1 VEFLNIM
8 ENDKPTLEQINP
20 FVEAS
25 IYIRAFEHPSQNQYK
40 FWHYHRET
48 EILYVNKGSGKR
60 YAGSHFSYFNSGQLI
75 MVGPFLPH
83 YTFIDPQVS
92 GQVKYSIQ
100 MREGFPGVSMLM
112 LPEMQPVKK
121 LLERAV
127 YGIAFSREIK
137 LKVGKKIEKLMEY
150 KSLDQFIRFLE
161 ILKDLAEAEDYQIL
175 NTAEFQVEIIPQ
187 DYERLNKIFNFVREN
202 FKRQISLDEAADK
215 ASMTSP
221 SFARYFKKVTG
232 KTFTH
237 FVNEYRLVHASKL
250 LAEAAESVTDVCF
263 ESGFNN
269 FSHFNKQFKA
279 YSGKSP
285 TEYRKEMKQVK
296 SR

>member
-1 VEFLNIM
+1 M
-8 ENDKPTLEQINP
+8 ESNKPSLEQINP
-20 FVEAS
+20 FLEAS
-25 IYIRAFEHPSQNQYK
+25 LYVRAFEHPNQNDYK

-48 EILYVNKGSGKR
+48 EILFLNKGSGKR
-60 YAGSHFSYFNSGQLI
+60 YIGSHFSYFSGGQLLMI
-75 MVGPFLPH
+75 GPFLPH
-83 YTFIDPQVS
+83 YSFIDPQLP

-112 LPEMQPVKK
+112 IPEMQPIKK

-127 YGIAFSREIK
+127 YGISFSPK
-137 LKVGKKIEKLMEY
+137 TKSFVGKKIEKLSQYE
-150 KSLDQFIRFLE
+150 SLEQFVRFMD
-161 ILKDLAEAEDYQIL
+161 ILKDLALAEDYQIL
-175 NTAEFQVEIIPQ
+175 NTAEFQVEILPQ
-187 DYERLNKIFNFVREN
+187 DYERLNGIFNFVREN
-202 FKRQISLDEAADK
+202 FKRQISLDEAAEI

-250 LAEAAESVTDVCF
+250 LAETAESITDVCF

-269 FSHFNKQFKA
+269 FSHFNKQFRE

-285 TEYRKEMKQVK
+285 SEYRKEMKQVI

>member
-1 VEFLNIM
+1 M
-8 ENDKPTLEQINP
+8 DKGSETNKPSLEQINP

-25 IYIRAFEHPSQNQYK
+25 LYIRAFEHPNQNDYK
-40 FWHYHRET
+40 YWHYHRET

-60 YAGSHFSYFNSGQLI
+60 YAGSHFSYFSGGQLLMI
-75 MVGPFLPH
+75 GPFLPH
-83 YTFIDPQVS
+83 YTFIDPQLP

-112 LPEMQPVKK
+112 IPEMQPVKK

-127 YGIAFSREIK
+127 YGISFSRKTKSMVE
-137 LKVGKKIEKLMEY
+137 KKIEKLMEY
-150 KSLDQFIRFLE
+150 DSLEQFVYFLD
-161 ILKDLAEAEDYQIL
+161 ILKDLALAEDYQIL

-187 DYERLNKIFNFVREN
+187 DYERLNGIFNFVREN

-215 ASMTSP
+215 ASMTGP

-250 LAEAAESVTDVCF
+250 LAETASSITDVCF

-269 FSHFNKQFKA
+269 FSHFNKQFRE

-285 TEYRKEMKQVK
+285 SEYRKEMKQIIT
-296 SR
+296 R